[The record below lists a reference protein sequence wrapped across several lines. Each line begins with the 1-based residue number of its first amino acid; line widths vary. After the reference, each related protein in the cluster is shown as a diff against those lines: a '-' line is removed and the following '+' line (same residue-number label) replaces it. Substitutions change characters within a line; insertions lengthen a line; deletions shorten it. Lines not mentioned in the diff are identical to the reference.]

1 MNDNPY
7 FQTHAEDYAEQI
19 MEIQPELYQNTGR
32 LLNQWLPSGGCVL
45 DAGNG
50 GVINYDIT
58 RLAQLDCID
67 LVVSQKAIKKY
78 ADHPNV
84 RFLQGNILN
93 LEGVSSGTYDAV
105 IVQAVIHH
113 LAGKTY
119 KRTCAQ
125 VRTAMAE
132 CLRILKPGATLLI
145 MESTVVP
152 WFAAIERFVYPL
164 MQAFF
169 AICRFGDVYQF
180 SPGSLGHLLENLD
193 GATLLSTEPVEVGRF
208 IWIMGKR
215 IPRKLTP
222 CGMTFYR
229 IIKH

>member
-7 FQTHAEDYAEQI
+7 FCTHAEDYAEQI

-132 CLRILKPGATLLI
+132 CLRIL
-145 MESTVVP
+145 
-152 WFAAIERFVYPL
+152 
-164 MQAFF
+164 
-169 AICRFGDVYQF
+169 
-180 SPGSLGHLLENLD
+180 
-193 GATLLSTEPVEVGRF
+193 
-208 IWIMGKR
+208 
-215 IPRKLTP
+215 
-222 CGMTFYR
+222 
-229 IIKH
+229 

>member
-1 MNDNPY
+1 M
-7 FQTHAEDYAEQI
+7 
-19 MEIQPELYQNTGR
+19 
-32 LLNQWLPSGGCVL
+32 L

-67 LVVSQKAIKKY
+67 LGVSQTAINKY